1 MGCDNGMSR
10 NREGYGEMEGEG
22 YETRIL
28 IRQWADRT

>member
-10 NREGYGEMEGEG
+10 NREGYWEMKGEG

-28 IRQWADRT
+28 IRQWADWI